1 MSDIGDVRI
10 KIELYGVGT
19 MEAIIIRNI
28 APFSAEAIL
37 SRFPFIL
44 KGRFSFGA
52 KKYWSMPD
60 MKIFKGLE
68 AKKGITKV
76 EPGDI
81 VYNPKADELII
92 AIESTELPTKVNIVG
107 AIKSNLDIIM
117 KATNGLSTKFTK
129 LVK

>member
-1 MSDIGDVRI
+1 MSDIGDIRI

-19 MEAIIIRNI
+19 MDAIIIRNI

-37 SRFPFIL
+37 SKIPFII
-44 KGRFSFGA
+44 KGRYSFGT

-60 MKIFKGLE
+60 LKIYKGLE
-68 AKKGITKV
+68 AKKGIIKV

-81 VYNPKADELII
+81 VYNPKTDELII
-92 AIESTELPTKVNIVG
+92 AIEPSELPTKVNIVG
-107 AIKSNLDIIM
+107 AIKSNIEILK
-117 KATNGLSTKFTK
+117 KATNGLSTKFNK